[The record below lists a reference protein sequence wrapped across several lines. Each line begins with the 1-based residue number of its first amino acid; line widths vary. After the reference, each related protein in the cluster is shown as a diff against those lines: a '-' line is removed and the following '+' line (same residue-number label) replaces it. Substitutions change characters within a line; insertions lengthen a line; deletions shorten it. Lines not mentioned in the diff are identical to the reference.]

1 MNEIIRTQ
9 LSRSK
14 SVEDLL
20 KKETEK
26 LNWQYVD
33 VLFSFKGIYSLG
45 IKAFY
50 PNMVGTVENGTIL
63 YPFINKK
70 LNSKQRLYSGTY
82 LLEHFE
88 EYKELNNLKE
98 LRDFIHIYES
108 LGNLIPVWPGANS
121 HRGVFGVYDI
131 ADLYFYDSKIEELGR
146 LYYKNFHSENSVYSI
161 SRFCFEK
168 SNTPYKL
175 QDFLSMNR
183 EEYKRFLKHIVEVI
197 KNRNSKLVSNQH

>member
-50 PNMVGTVENGTIL
+50 PNLVGTVENGTVL
-63 YPFINKK
+63 YPIFNKK

-98 LRDFIHIYES
+98 LRDFIDIYET

-121 HRGVFGVYDI
+121 HRGVFGVYDL

>member
-50 PNMVGTVENGTIL
+50 PNMVGTVQNGTIL
-63 YPFINKK
+63 YPIINKK

-88 EYKELNNLKE
+88 EFKELNNLDE
-98 LRDFIHIYES
+98 LHDFIDIYES

-121 HRGVFGVYDI
+121 HRGVFGVYDL

-183 EEYKRFLKHIVEVI
+183 EEYKRFLKHIKKKK

>member
-50 PNMVGTVENGTIL
+50 PNMVGTVQNGTIL
-63 YPFINKK
+63 YPNINKK

-88 EYKELNNLKE
+88 EFKELNNLKE

-121 HRGVFGVYDI
+121 HRGVFGVYDL

>member
-98 LRDFIHIYES
+98 LRDFIHIYET

>member
-1 MNEIIRTQ
+1 MSEIIRTQ

-98 LRDFIHIYES
+98 LRDFIHIYET

-121 HRGVFGVYDI
+121 HRGVFGVYDL
-131 ADLYFYDSKIEELGR
+131 ADLYFYDSKIEKLGR
-146 LYYKNFHSENSVYSI
+146 LYYKNFHSKYSVYSI
-161 SRFCFEK
+161 GRFCFEK

-183 EEYKRFLKHIVEVI
+183 EEYIRFLKHIVEVI
-197 KNRNSKLVSNQH
+197 ENRNSELVSNQH

>member
-50 PNMVGTVENGTIL
+50 PNMVGIVQNGTIL
-63 YPFINKK
+63 YPIINKK

-88 EYKELNNLKE
+88 EFKELNNLDE
-98 LRDFIHIYES
+98 LHDFIDIYES

-121 HRGVFGVYDI
+121 HRGVFGVYDL

>member
-98 LRDFIHIYES
+98 LRDFIHIYET

-121 HRGVFGVYDI
+121 HRGVFGVYDL

-175 QDFLSMNR
+175 QDF
-183 EEYKRFLKHIVEVI
+183 Y
-197 KNRNSKLVSNQH
+197 Q

>member
-50 PNMVGTVENGTIL
+50 PNMVGTVQNGTIL
-63 YPFINKK
+63 YPIINKK

-88 EYKELNNLKE
+88 EFKELNNLDE
-98 LRDFIHIYES
+98 LHDFIDIYES

-121 HRGVFGVYDI
+121 HRGVFGVYDL

-146 LYYKNFHSENSVYSI
+146 LYYKNFHSENSVFSI

-168 SNTPYKL
+168 SNTSYKL

>member
-50 PNMVGTVENGTIL
+50 PNLVGTVENGTIL
-63 YPFINKK
+63 YPIFNKK

-98 LRDFIHIYES
+98 LRDFIHIYET

-121 HRGVFGVYDI
+121 HRGVFGVYDL

>member
-20 KKETEK
+20 KKEPEK

-50 PNMVGTVENGTIL
+50 PNMVGTVQNGTIL
-63 YPFINKK
+63 YPIINKK

-88 EYKELNNLKE
+88 EFKELNNLKE

-121 HRGVFGVYDI
+121 HRGVFGVYDL

-146 LYYKNFHSENSVYSI
+146 LYYKNFHSENSVFSI

-168 SNTPYKL
+168 SNTSYKL

>member
-50 PNMVGTVENGTIL
+50 PNMVGTVQNGTIL
-63 YPFINKK
+63 YPFTNKK

-82 LLEHFE
+82 LLKHFE

-98 LRDFIHIYES
+98 LRDFIHIYET

-121 HRGVFGVYDI
+121 HRGVFGVYDL

>member
-50 PNMVGTVENGTIL
+50 PHMVGTVQNGTIL
-63 YPFINKK
+63 YPIINKK

-88 EYKELNNLKE
+88 EFKELNNLKE

-121 HRGVFGVYDI
+121 HRGVFGVYDL

-146 LYYKNFHSENSVYSI
+146 LYYKNFHSENSVFSI

-168 SNTPYKL
+168 SNTSYKL

>member
-70 LNSKQRLYSGTY
+70 LK
-82 LLEHFE
+82 
-88 EYKELNNLKE
+88 
-98 LRDFIHIYES
+98 
-108 LGNLIPVWPGANS
+108 
-121 HRGVFGVYDI
+121 
-131 ADLYFYDSKIEELGR
+131 
-146 LYYKNFHSENSVYSI
+146 
-161 SRFCFEK
+161 K
-168 SNTPYKL
+168 SY
-175 QDFLSMNR
+175 
-183 EEYKRFLKHIVEVI
+183 
-197 KNRNSKLVSNQH
+197 

>member
-50 PNMVGTVENGTIL
+50 PNMVGTVQNGTIL
-63 YPFINKK
+63 YPIINKK
-70 LNSKQRLYSGTY
+70 LNSKRRLYSGTY
-82 LLEHFE
+82 LLEYFE
-88 EYKELNNLKE
+88 EFKELNNLKE

-121 HRGVFGVYDI
+121 HRGVFGVYDL

-168 SNTPYKL
+168 SNTSYKL

>member
-50 PNMVGTVENGTIL
+50 PNMVGTVQNGTIL
-63 YPFINKK
+63 YPIINKK
-70 LNSKQRLYSGTY
+70 LNSKQRLNSGTY

-88 EYKELNNLKE
+88 EFKELNNLDE
-98 LRDFIHIYES
+98 LHDFIDIYES

-121 HRGVFGVYDI
+121 HRGVFGVYDL

-146 LYYKNFHSENSVYSI
+146 LYYKNFHSENSVFSI

-168 SNTPYKL
+168 SNTSYKL

>member
-20 KKETEK
+20 KKETEN
-26 LNWQYVD
+26 LILQYVD

-50 PNMVGTVENGTIL
+50 PNMVGTVQNGTIL
-63 YPFINKK
+63 YPIINKK

-88 EYKELNNLKE
+88 EFKELNNLDE
-98 LRDFIHIYES
+98 LHDFIDIYES

-121 HRGVFGVYDI
+121 HRGVFGVYDL
-131 ADLYFYDSKIEELGR
+131 ADLFFYDSKIEELGR

>member
-26 LNWQYVD
+26 LNWQNVD

-45 IKAFY
+45 TKAFY
-50 PNMVGTVENGTIL
+50 PNMVGTVQNGTIL
-63 YPFINKK
+63 YPIINKK

-88 EYKELNNLKE
+88 EFKELNNLKE

-121 HRGVFGVYDI
+121 HRGVFGVYDL

-168 SNTPYKL
+168 SNTSYKL

>member
-98 LRDFIHIYES
+98 LRDFIHIYET

-121 HRGVFGVYDI
+121 HRGVFGVYDL

>member
-26 LNWQYVD
+26 LNWQNVD

-50 PNMVGTVENGTIL
+50 PNMVGTVQNGTIL
-63 YPFINKK
+63 YPIINKK

-88 EYKELNNLKE
+88 EFKELNNLKE

-121 HRGVFGVYDI
+121 HRGVFGVYDL
-131 ADLYFYDSKIEELGR
+131 ADLYFYDSKIQLFGCSGKTSFSQNNR
-146 LYYKNFHSENSVYSI
+146 INKKNAI
-161 SRFCFEK
+161 C
-168 SNTPYKL
+168 
-175 QDFLSMNR
+175 Q
-183 EEYKRFLKHIVEVI
+183 
-197 KNRNSKLVSNQH
+197 